1 MELLKQMEEECD
13 CIEVIFQDYIQS
25 RSTKEIFLFFEGK
38 DDYKYYWCRLSL
50 YIGEKSYKKYDCNGK
65 RNVLIIYDMIKR
77 KTQQREQEKI
87 LYFIDKDFDKQNI
100 APEDIYMLPTYAIEN
115 LYISDK
121 AIENMIIGEFGFSG
135 EMDMED
141 KNDLNIAVKYL
152 VTQRDEII
160 ESMIYANAWY
170 SLQKNKVNKP
180 PYPKLSAIKEYD
192 TIKNIN
198 DKEILQR
205 LVPNSIPVSDEE
217 MEKEINYLREK
228 PHERLRGKYFEQIMP
243 HYIMKVFEDSNKK
256 ANRKMFSKRRKVNLN
271 IGVDN
276 MVSVLSNYADVPNDL
291 LSYINKRFQ
300 VDASV

>member
-13 CIEVIFQDYIQS
+13 CVEVIFQDYIQS
-25 RSTKEIFLFFEGK
+25 RNTKEIFLFFEGK
-38 DDYKYYWCRLSL
+38 DDYKYYWCRLSP
-50 YIGEKSYKKYDCNGK
+50 YIREKLYKKYDCNCK
-65 RNVLIIYDMIKR
+65 RNVLIIYEMIKT
-77 KTQQREQEKI
+77 KTQKREQEKI
-87 LYFIDKDFDKQNI
+87 LYFIDKDFDKQNTI
-100 APEDIYMLPTYAIEN
+100 PEDIYMLPTYAIEN
-115 LYISDK
+115 LYVSEK

-135 EMDMED
+135 EMDVED

-152 VTQRDEII
+152 VTKRNEII

-180 PYPKLSAIKEYD
+180 PYPKLSAIKEYC

-198 DKEILQR
+198 DKAILQS
-205 LVPNSIPVSDEE
+205 LVPNSIPVSDVE

-228 PHERLRGKYFEQIMP
+228 PHERLRGKYFEQTMP

-256 ANRKMFSKRRKVNLN
+256 ANRKIFSKRRKVNLN

-291 LSYINKRFQ
+291 LPYIVKRLQ
-300 VDASV
+300 VNMGS